1 MTPASKI
8 HRHSGARR
16 FALGTAIVAAMLI
29 GNAGE
34 AGAGERGD
42 PARVQ
47 GQISTL
53 IARGEAMRAIPLGEQ
68 TLAAHPKDA
77 AIRAMLGQA
86 YLHAGRFASAVAA
99 LGDAVSQGDQ
109 SGRTALGL
117 ALAQIAI
124 GQNHDALAT
133 LDRAQEVIPAGDLGL
148 ALALAGETGRGVTV
162 LADAVRGGGA
172 SPKLRQ
178 NLAYAYAL
186 DGRWIE
192 ARMAAAM
199 DVADDTV
206 DSRLEQWAMSMRAGA
221 EQQRVASLLGVPV
234 IADSGMPVA
243 LALNFAPA
251 NPAVNPPVQLAASTP
266 AVQAE
271 LPPIAAA
278 KVPAKVPAKAPA
290 LIAAQIPAQAP
301 AQVAVAAAEPAVVV
315 PEPAAIAPVPAP
327 ARQAE
332 QTFVSHPVVQPIPQH
347 EVLAA
352 ATPRDGEHHAAARAA
367 HPTLAGDLTPKA
379 AGHVVQLG
387 AFSSSHNADRAKG
400 FFLAHNP
407 ELAGHEFVVTRAT
420 VHGRQYWRLAAA
432 GFDAPGAQQACS
444 SIRGGGGTCLA
455 YAAHVGGRAAVV
467 AGISHGPNLAV
478 R

>member
-16 FALGTAIVAAMLI
+16 FAMGTAIVAAMLI

-34 AGAGERGD
+34 AGARERGD
-42 PARVQ
+42 PARIQ

-53 IARGEAMRAIPLGEQ
+53 IAKGEAVQAIPIGEQ

-77 AIRAMLGQA
+77 AMRAMLGQA
-86 YLHAGRFASAVAA
+86 YLHAGRFASAVSA

-117 ALAQIAI
+117 SLAQIAM
-124 GQNHDALAT
+124 GQSHDALAT
-133 LDRAQEVIPAGDLGL
+133 LDRAQAVIPAGDLGL

-186 DGRWIE
+186 DGRWTE

-199 DVADDTV
+199 DVADGSV
-206 DSRLEQWAMSMRAGA
+206 DSRLEQWAMSMQAGA
-221 EQQRVASLLGVPV
+221 EQQRVATLLGVPV
-234 IADSGMPVA
+234 IADAGMPVT
-243 LALNFAPA
+243 LALNSAPVT
-251 NPAVNPPVQLAASTP
+251 PAGTAPVQLAANTS
-266 AVQAE
+266 AVHDE
-271 LPPIAAA
+271 LPPVAAA
-278 KVPAKVPAKAPA
+278 R
-290 LIAAQIPAQAP
+290 
-301 AQVAVAAAEPAVVV
+301 AQVAVAATEPAVVA
-315 PEPAAIAPVPAP
+315 PEPATMAPAP
-327 ARQAE
+327 APEPQAG
-332 QTFVSHPVVQPIPQH
+332 QGFVSNPVVQPIPQH
-347 EVLAA
+347 KVLAD
-352 ATPRDGEHHAAARAA
+352 ATPRHGAHHAAPLAA
-367 HPTLAGDLTPKA
+367 QPTLAGDLTPKA

-400 FFLAHNP
+400 YFLAHSP
-407 ELAGHEFVVTRAT
+407 ELAGHELVVTRAT
-420 VHGRQYWRLAAA
+420 VHGRQYWRLAAV
-432 GFDAPGAQQACS
+432 GFDAPGAHQACS

-455 YAAHVGGRAAVV
+455 YAAHANGRDAVV
-467 AGISHGPNLAV
+467 ARISHGPNLAV